1 MTTTS
6 QVRLRFVLPLMAMAA
21 ALTAPVAVS
30 AQQYPS
36 QDIHFICAFPPG
48 SGADVLVRYF
58 AEKVKPLTGKN
69 VIVENRSG
77 AGGNIAIEYLAKAKP
92 DGLTIL
98 VHGASGVAA
107 NMSTFKRPP
116 TDAANT
122 IQVAATINRQPFM
135 LLVSPDKPWKTVADV
150 TAAMKAKGE
159 KASYATAAPF
169 GTVMGEIYKV
179 RSGVQAVEV
188 SYKNA
193 IDSLNDQLSG
203 SVDYAMH
210 DPVYALAQQ
219 REGRLRIIAVS
230 TGKRLAAIP
239 DIPTMAEQ
247 GVDMDLAGWWAAMV
261 PQGTPRPVIEQI
273 NKWFNQ
279 AVGTEETKKF
289 LNSFGGDQN
298 TMPIDEAQALFIKEI
313 KNWADYVK
321 VAKIEPQG

>member
-1 MTTTS
+1 MTMTS
-6 QVRLRFVLPLMAMAA
+6 QVRLRFALPLVAMAA
-21 ALTAPVAVS
+21 AFIAPVAAS

-77 AGGNIAIEYLAKAKP
+77 AGGNIAIEYLAKSKP
-92 DGLTIL
+92 DGLTIM

-135 LLVSPDKPWKTVADV
+135 LLVSPDKPWKSVADV

-179 RSGVQAVEV
+179 RTGVKAVEV

-210 DPVYALAQQ
+210 DPVYALAQA
-219 REGRLRIIAVS
+219 REGRLRIVAVS

-247 GVDMDLAGWWAAMV
+247 GVEMDLAGWWAAMV
-261 PQGTPRPVIEQI
+261 PQGTPRPVVEQI

-279 AVGTEETKKF
+279 VVATEDTKKF
-289 LNSFGGDQN
+289 LNQFGGDQN

>member
-1 MTTTS
+1 MTMTS
-6 QVRLRFVLPLMAMAA
+6 QVRLRFALPLVAMAA
-21 ALTAPVAVS
+21 AFIAPVAAS

-77 AGGNIAIEYLAKAKP
+77 AGGNIAIEYLAKSKP
-92 DGLTIL
+92 DGLTIM

-135 LLVSPDKPWKTVADV
+135 LLVAPDKPWKTVADV

-179 RSGVQAVEV
+179 RTGVKAVEV

-210 DPVYALAQQ
+210 DPVYALAQA
-219 REGRLRIIAVS
+219 REGRLRIVAVS

-247 GVDMDLAGWWAAMV
+247 GVEMDLAGWWAAMV
-261 PQGTPRPVIEQI
+261 PQGTPRPVVEQI

-279 AVGTEETKKF
+279 VVATEDTKKF
-289 LNSFGGDQN
+289 LNQFGGDQN